1 MDQEWRGWTRERKG
15 QTRQVSE
22 TSWSKDGKQT
32 KILVRTGRKN
42 MNDEEL
48 VAGTHDNGTTVRA
61 FTGLANQTWGVRVLL
76 WWSVSELGMAVKAA
90 QAWKWG
96 DNCCGGEFHCCRP
109 AGTPD

>member
-1 MDQEWRGWTRERKG
+1 MG
-15 QTRQVSE
+15 QSRQVAQPF
-22 TSWSKDGKQT
+22 TDMDGT
-32 KILVRTGRKN
+32 KTTILLRTGREN

-61 FTGLANQTWGVRVLL
+61 FTGLASQTWGMRVLL
-76 WWSVSELGMAVKAA
+76 WWSVSELGRALRAA
-90 QAWKWG
+90 QNWKWG